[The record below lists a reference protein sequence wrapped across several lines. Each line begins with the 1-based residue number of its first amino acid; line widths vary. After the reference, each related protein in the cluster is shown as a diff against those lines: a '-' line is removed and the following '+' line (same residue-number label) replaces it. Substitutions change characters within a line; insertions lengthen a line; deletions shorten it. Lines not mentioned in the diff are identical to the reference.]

1 MKTIEFK
8 EELTYNAE
16 LALRAFQ
23 EPSLLI
29 SALTIDIYF
38 GEQKETRTFMG
49 IPILI
54 CDSLRLGF
62 CIFFDEYKSIKVI
75 NNHNTKKEQ

>member
-1 MKTIEFK
+1 MKAEEFK
-8 EELTYNAE
+8 EQLTYQAG
-16 LALRAFQ
+16 LAWQAMT
-23 EPSLLI
+23 EPCLLI
-29 SALTIDIYF
+29 SAMTVDVYF
-38 GEQKETRTFMG
+38 GKQKEPRTFMG

>member
-29 SALTIDIYF
+29 SALTIDIHF
-38 GEQKETRTFMG
+38 GEQKENRIFMG
-49 IPILI
+49 IPIII
-54 CDSLRLGF
+54 CDSLRVGF
-62 CIFFDEYKSIKVI
+62 CIFFDEYKSIKVT
-75 NNHNTKKEQ
+75 NNHNTKK